1 MNRKWLG
8 NRIRDARER
17 RHLTQEKL
25 SEMASL
31 RWRCHTADQEETA
44 GPDNPNG

>member
-8 NRIRDARER
+8 NRIKDARER

-25 SEMASL
+25 SEIVDKGLDDYVWEHCYHQGS
-31 RWRCHTADQEETA
+31 
-44 GPDNPNG
+44 